1 MRNRNPARTD
11 DRTFD
16 VFGVIK
22 IGEVKADSWYEAK
35 HKAEALSNCV
45 VPFKPIKSFVEERV
59 TYDKSKQRTPH
70 P

>member
-1 MRNRNPARTD
+1 MKTQTKNRNPAKTD

-35 HKAEALSNCV
+35 HKGEALSNCV
-45 VPFKPIKSFVEERV
+45 VPFKPIKSFVEE
-59 TYDKSKQRTPH
+59 KSDL
-70 P
+70 